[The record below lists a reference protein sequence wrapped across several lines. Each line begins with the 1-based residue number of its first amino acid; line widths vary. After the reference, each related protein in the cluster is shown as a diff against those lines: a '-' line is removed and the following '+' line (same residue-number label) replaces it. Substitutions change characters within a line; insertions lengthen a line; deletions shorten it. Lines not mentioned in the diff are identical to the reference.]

1 MLQPGAGISAARGN
15 NAYSLP
21 VALRRL
27 ALVPAQPF
35 VRLCCLPLSLPF
47 LFLPLVALMTLAAAS
62 FADGGVLSATDVVA
76 FLYYYDTVS
85 LLFKPLSGIPSRG

>member
-1 MLQPGAGISAARGN
+1 MRQGEITRTRSQSRFAVSPSFPR
-15 NAYSLP
+15 SLSC
-21 VALRRL
+21 VFA
-27 ALVPAQPF
+27 V
-35 VRLCCLPLSLPF
+35 CPLSLPF

-62 FADGGVLSATDVVA
+62 FADGGVLSATDFVA